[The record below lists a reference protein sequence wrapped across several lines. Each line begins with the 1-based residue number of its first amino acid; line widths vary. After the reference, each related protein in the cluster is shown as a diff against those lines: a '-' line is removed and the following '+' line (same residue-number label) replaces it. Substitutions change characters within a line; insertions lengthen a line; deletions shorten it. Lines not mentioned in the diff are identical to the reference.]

1 MVTINDDIMGEILN
15 RTKLSWKAFGKMST
29 IFKSNMPIC
38 LKRKVFNQCVLP
50 VLTYGCETWTL
61 NTKAAQKLK
70 VTQRSMERQMLNISL
85 RDKRRNAW
93 IRQQPKIYDI
103 MRRVASRKNA
113 SGQDTS
119 LEDQI
124 NAGQ

>member
-1 MVTINDDIMGEILN
+1 
-15 RTKLSWKAFGKMST
+15 MSI

-38 LKRKVFNQCVLP
+38 LKRKVFNQRVLP
-50 VLTYGCETWTL
+50 VLTNGCETWTL

-70 VTQRSMERQMLNISL
+70 FTQRSMERQMLNISL
-85 RDKRRNAW
+85 RDKKRNAW
-93 IRQQPKIYDI
+93 IRQQSKIYDL

-113 SGQDTS
+113 TGQDTS

-124 NAGQ
+124 NAGQQKS